1 MIRLFLDIET
11 IPSAEDKKN
20 DFLEILKNKN
30 GNSEKSDEELFTSM
44 SFDGAFGRIC
54 CIGYIKEDERGIIE
68 EKSLIGSEKEMLQQF
83 WKAANNVE
91 RFVGHNIYEFD
102 MPFIYKRSRING
114 VFPRMDL
121 SFARY
126 RSTPFFDTMK
136 EWDLWGDPRKTVKLD
151 TLAKI
156 FDLKSSKDEMD
167 GSMVWQYYQDG
178 RIEEISKYC
187 MKDVILT
194 RQVYY
199 KMFCK
204 ELPSDET
211 NEQSSF

>member
-20 DFLEILKNKN
+20 DFLEILKSKN

-68 EKSLIGSEKEMLQQF
+68 EKSLIGNEKEMLQQF

>member
-20 DFLEILKNKN
+20 DFLEILKSKN

-68 EKSLIGSEKEMLQQF
+68 EKSLIGNEKEMLQQF

-91 RFVGHNIYEFD
+91 RFVGHNIYEFN